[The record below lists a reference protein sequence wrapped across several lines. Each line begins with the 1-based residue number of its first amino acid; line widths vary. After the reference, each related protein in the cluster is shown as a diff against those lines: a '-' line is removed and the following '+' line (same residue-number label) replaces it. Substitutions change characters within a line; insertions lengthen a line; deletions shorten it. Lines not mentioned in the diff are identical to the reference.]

1 MQQNTKSKLQNVQ
14 NKSKQKRI
22 KGEIGKRGKER
33 MGEVGRRVMGEV
45 WEGM

>member
-14 NKSKQKRI
+14 NKSKQKKIR
-22 KGEIGKRGKER
+22 GEIGNRGKER